1 MESQQTS
8 SKALEIAHTMV
19 EALEEKKGEDILL
32 LDLVD
37 VCPFTDYFVICTGLS
52 DRTIRSLA
60 DGVREKVKAVHA
72 IGARTLEGDAD
83 SGWVLLDY
91 GDVVLH
97 LFSPKLRR
105 YYQLEDLWQA
115 GQVLLRLQ

>member
-1 MESQQTS
+1 MESENTP
-8 SKALEIAHTMV
+8 SKALGIAHTMV

-37 VCPFTDYFVICTGLS
+37 VCPFTDYFVICTGIS

-60 DGVREKVKAVHA
+60 EVVRERVKAVHA
-72 IGARTLEGDAD
+72 VGARTMEGDAE

-105 YYQLEDLWQA
+105 YYQLEELWQA
-115 GQVLLRLQ
+115 GQVLLRVQ